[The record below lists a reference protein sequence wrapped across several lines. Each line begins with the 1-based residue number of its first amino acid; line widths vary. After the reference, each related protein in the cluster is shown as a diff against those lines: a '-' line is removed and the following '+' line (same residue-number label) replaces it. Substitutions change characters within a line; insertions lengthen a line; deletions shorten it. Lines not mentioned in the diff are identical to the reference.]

1 MDIEERYELAWQK
14 YFDANPAR
22 AAEIETFDHAALVAV
37 GMDVDAFR
45 EHRKMEVFAVAAKER
60 GLEPDEYVIQL
71 IAESPAQAHEWRLE
85 GYRRSAENLG
95 CDWEDYK
102 QLNQIVE

>member
-22 AAEIETFDHAALVAV
+22 AAEIETFDLAALDAV

-45 EHRKMEVFAVAAKER
+45 EQRKMEVFGAAAKAR

-71 IAESPAQAHEWRLE
+71 VAESPAQAHEWRLE
-85 GYRRSAENLG
+85 EHRRNAEVSG
-95 CDWEDYK
+95 SDWEEYK
-102 QLNQIVE
+102 LLNRIVE